1 VLERMGMLM
10 KIIGG
15 QFICFCVLLHVLVAG
30 GESLEA
36 PELKVTKNVFFLFNN
51 ITYKFF
57 CY

>member
-1 VLERMGMLM
+1 M